1 MVSVL
6 FVKFQSNKGEKSLWY
21 FSDLRWLGM
30 CLDMLGIKLT
40 YNKRHRYR
48 PKGTRKPIIETLSL
62 EGTCQLY
69 STNEFYSMSNAK

>member
-6 FVKFQSNKGEKSLWY
+6 VVKFQSNKGEKSLWS

-40 YNKRHRYR
+40 YNKRHHHYR
-48 PKGTRKPIIETLSL
+48 QKGIRKPIIETLSL
-62 EGTCQLY
+62 KRTCQWYL
-69 STNEFYSMSNAK
+69 TMNFI